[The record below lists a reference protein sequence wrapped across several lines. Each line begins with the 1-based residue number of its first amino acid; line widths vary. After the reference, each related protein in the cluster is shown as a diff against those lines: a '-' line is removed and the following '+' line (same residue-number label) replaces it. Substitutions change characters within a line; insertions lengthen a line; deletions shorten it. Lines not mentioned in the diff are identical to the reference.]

1 MDLAERQEAVALAA
15 VVDERRLQR
24 RFDPGHLGEV
34 DVPFELLLGR
44 GFEVKVFE
52 LMVVDHHH
60 PGFFRMGGVDQHA
73 FRHSE
78 GSP

>member
-15 VVDERRLQR
+15 VVDEGRLQR
-24 RFDPGHLGEV
+24 GLDPGDLGEV
-34 DVPFELLLGR
+34 DVPFKLLLGR
-44 GFEVKVFE
+44 GLEVEILE
-52 LMVVDHHH
+52 LVVVDHHH
-60 PGFFRMGGVDQHA
+60 PGLLRVGGVDQHA